1 MKVVVT
7 GGNEAASYLKAI
19 HKQVRYG
26 LSLAVNETTDYA
38 QVAIKAQVGRSFTLR
53 RAEFVRN
60 TVVRLKARGDF
71 ATKRVTTGIIRID
84 DRADSKGNTRD
95 FLGKFVEGGVKRSRS
110 GSNVAVPVSAPRN
123 ASGIVTNANR
133 PRQLMGK
140 KNIER
145 ITTDR
150 GKDLIVKFG
159 GRGAR
164 ARVTVLYALKPRVR
178 IRAQFP
184 MFTVADR
191 AVSASWPVA
200 VENGLTNAFATA
212 R

>member
-1 MKVVVT
+1 MKVTVT
-7 GGNEAASYLKAI
+7 GGNQTAAYLTAI
-19 HKQVRYG
+19 HKQIRYG

-71 ATKRVTTGIIRID
+71 ATKRVTTGTIRID
-84 DRADSKGNTRD
+84 DRVDSKGRRRD
-95 FLGKFVEGGVKRSRS
+95 YLAKFVQGGQKRPTS
-110 GSNVAVPVSAPRN
+110 GSSIAVPVNAKRN
-123 ASGIVTNANR
+123 ASGIITNANR

-140 KNIER
+140 KGYER

-150 GKDLIVKFG
+150 GKDLLVQFG

-164 ARVTVLYALKPRVR
+164 ARVTVLYALKRFVP

-200 VENGLTNAFATA
+200 VHNGLTNAFATA
-212 R
+212 K